1 MATGGTTMIPKLNSY
16 KEKWNVQSED
26 VIKPGLTAIEEALA
40 RVGNPENKLQVV
52 HLAGT
57 NGKGSTLTFLES
69 IAKEHGL
76 RVGKFMSPCILDVH
90 DQIQVEGQAITEKEM
105 NHVFRQMQAAGLS
118 GKLTDFELLTVA
130 TFLHFVA
137 SNVDIALI
145 EAGMGGLLDSTNVV
159 TPIVSIIPS
168 IALEHTNFLGDT
180 IESIAYH
187 KAGIIKPYRPVI
199 IGDLPLEAK
208 KIVYQEAR
216 IKHSSVL
223 ELNHQFYV
231 DQENDGESYGHNDN
245 GFRITKLT
253 RTMKGAHQANNMA
266 LAITAFFEVAAALEL
281 QVSIQAI
288 QKAVKNATILGRFEE
303 IMPYIFLDGAHNP
316 ASAEKLI
323 ETIKQEFP
331 DDQITFVIGILA
343 DKAVKE
349 ILQQFEQVS
358 DYFYFVDFD
367 NPRAMTAH
375 KMLELS
381 NASHKVVLKDYV
393 QFLKLQS
400 ESNSRTIVSG
410 SLYLLTE
417 VRSRL
422 KNI

>member
-1 MATGGTTMIPKLNSY
+1 MIPNFNSY
-16 KEKWNVQSED
+16 KEKWNVQSDD

-90 DQIQVEGQAITEKEM
+90 DQIQVEGQAITEAEM
-105 NHVFRQMQAAGLS
+105 NQVFQQILAAGLS

-130 TFLHFVA
+130 AFLHFVA

-168 IALEHTNFLGDT
+168 IALEHTNFLGGT
-180 IESIAYH
+180 IESIAHH
-187 KAGIIKPYRPVI
+187 KAGIMKPYRPVI

-208 KIVYQEAR
+208 NIVYQEASK
-216 IKHSSVL
+216 KHSAVL

-231 DQENDGESYGHNDN
+231 EQENDGESYEYNDN

-253 RTMKGAHQANNMA
+253 RTMKGAHQADNMA
-266 LAITAFFEVAAALEL
+266 LAITAFLEVATTIEL
-281 QVSIQAI
+281 QVSKEAI

-303 IMPYIFLDGAHNP
+303 ILPFIILDGAHNP

-323 ETIKQEFP
+323 ETIKHEFP
-331 DDQITFVIGILA
+331 GEQITFVIGILA

-349 ILQQFEQVS
+349 ILHQFEQIS
-358 DYFYFVDFD
+358 DCFCFVDFN
-367 NPRAMTAH
+367 NPRAMAAQ

-381 NASHKVVLKDYV
+381 NASRKAVLEDYV
-393 QFLKLQS
+393 QFLQQQS
-400 ESNSRTIVSG
+400 ESKSRTIVSG

-417 VRSRL
+417 VRSRF
-422 KNI
+422 KNS

>member
-1 MATGGTTMIPKLNSY
+1 MIPKLNSY
-16 KEKWNVQSED
+16 KEKWNVQSDD
-26 VIKPGLTAIEEALA
+26 VIKPGLNAIQEALA
-40 RVGNPENKLQVV
+40 RLDNPENKLQVV

-90 DQIQVEGQAITEKEM
+90 DQIQVEGQTITEAEM
-105 NHVFRQMQAAGLS
+105 NHVFQQMQAAGLS

-130 TFLHFVA
+130 VFLHFVA
-137 SNVDIALI
+137 SDVDIALI

-168 IALEHTNFLGDT
+168 IALEHTNFLGNT
-180 IESIAYH
+180 IESIAHH
-187 KAGIIKPYRPVI
+187 KAGIIKPYRPVV
-199 IGDLPLEAK
+199 IGDLPLGAK
-208 KIVYQEAR
+208 NIVYQEAQK
-216 IKHSSVL
+216 KHSSVL
-223 ELNHQFYV
+223 ELNHHFYIE
-231 DQENDGESYGHNDN
+231 QENDGESYMHNDN
-245 GFRITKLT
+245 SFHITKLT
-253 RTMKGAHQANNMA
+253 RTMKGAHQGNNMA
-266 LAITAFFEVAAALEL
+266 LAITAFFEVATALEL
-281 QVSIQAI
+281 QLSKEAI

-323 ETIKQEFP
+323 ETIKNEFP
-331 DDQITFVIGILA
+331 DEQITFVIGILA
-343 DKAVKE
+343 DKAVTE

-358 DYFYFVDFD
+358 DDFYFVDFN
-367 NPRAMTAH
+367 NPRAMAAH
-375 KMLELS
+375 NMLELS
-381 NASHKVVLKDYV
+381 NASHKVVLEDYV

-400 ESNSRTIVSG
+400 ENKSRTIVSG

>member
-1 MATGGTTMIPKLNSY
+1 MIPKLNSY
-16 KEKWNVQSED
+16 KEKWNVQSDD

-57 NGKGSTLTFLES
+57 NGKGSTLTLLES

-76 RVGKFMSPCILDVH
+76 RVGKFMSPCIVDVH
-90 DQIQVEGQAITEKEM
+90 DQIQVAGQAITEAEM
-105 NHVFRQMQAAGLS
+105 NDVFQQMQTAGLS

-137 SNVDIALI
+137 SDVDIALI

-168 IALEHTNFLGDT
+168 IALEHTNFLGNT
-180 IESIAYH
+180 IESIAHH

-199 IGDLPLEAK
+199 IGNLPLEAK
-208 KIVYQEAR
+208 KLIYQEAQ
-216 IKHSSVL
+216 KKYASVL

-231 DQENDGESYGHNDN
+231 EQEKDGESYRHNGN
-245 GFRITKLT
+245 GFHITKLT

-266 LAITAFFEVAAALEL
+266 LAITAFFEVATALEL
-281 QVSIQAI
+281 QVSEEAV

-316 ASAEKLI
+316 ASAKALVA
-323 ETIKQEFP
+323 TIKQEFP
-331 DDQITFVIGILA
+331 DEQITFVIGILA

-358 DYFYFVDFD
+358 DCFYFVDFN
-367 NPRAMTAH
+367 NPRAMAAH
-375 KMLELS
+375 NMLKLS
-381 NASHKVVLKDYV
+381 NASHKAILEDYG
-393 QFLKLQS
+393 QFLKRQS
-400 ESNSRTIVSG
+400 ENKSTTIVSG